1 MPIVERIA
9 RAGSGGRKRDIMMSI
24 EEREG
29 ADPRAGDSFE
39 EKP

>member
-1 MPIVERIA
+1 MERIA
-9 RAGSGGRKRDIMMSI
+9 SAGRSGRKRDIMMSI